1 MALNPIIEA
10 FITASEQAA
19 RDFNNSENR
28 KFQAEQQKE
37 LFKQQTD
44 LQRVNLAQEKAIA
57 DARQRIAEAELKQ
70 RDIFGKQ
77 SHNLEAARTATEMIT
92 KGLVKPTITGLV
104 GNENAP
110 VGQIGQMD
118 QMLNQIPEQAP
129 QTGTVPNVP
138 AFSPLFAGDENFT
151 KQFLGAVTPYEQV
164 QEQELQ
170 QKAMLQDLKD
180 AEFMFQQRVK
190 DQSAEKLEGIRN
202 TGRLGVAREQGKS
215 RAEIASLDRD
225 AANARNSETNRVR
238 LQIASA
244 RLASKIKSDGGA
256 DVPIQDLNNFIDG
269 TFSTK
274 ELALYPSKERLRII
288 KGMDAQ
294 GYKPLT
300 PTDQTALS
308 RMGVINQTVR
318 NAERLAELYND
329 GYRKN
334 AAEIHTLTSSINAVL
349 GNVSRGVAGEKGVL
363 TQPDIDRVRQILPS
377 WYGSIM
383 TDVASALGGKGYDIN
398 REKVKQLR
406 QYTQNTYGPIFHGK
420 HPEQANILMFK
431 NNAEGLYTPPKIQLR
446 ATPPE

>member
-10 FITASEQAA
+10 FITAREQAA

-28 KFQAEQQKE
+28 KFQAEQAQE
-37 LFKQQTD
+37 RFKQELEIQKNN
-44 LQRVNLAQEKAIA
+44 LQQEKALREAEFKLREAEHAQRKIFGERGQSA
-57 DARQRIAEAELKQ
+57 DAAKLTTEL
-70 RDIFGKQ
+70 
-77 SHNLEAARTATEMIT
+77 IT
-92 KGLVKPTITGLV
+92 KGLMKQTIPGLV

-118 QMLNQIPEQAP
+118 QMLTQIPSQAP
-129 QTGTVPNVP
+129 QVGAIPNAAPV
-138 AFSPLFAGDENFT
+138 AGFFPGGEEEARKFI
-151 KQFLGAVTPYEQV
+151 GSVTPYEQV

-180 AEFMFQQRVK
+180 AEFMFQQRIK
-190 DQSAEKLEGIRN
+190 DKSAEELEN
-202 TGRLGVAREQGKS
+202 LKNKGRLGVAREQGKS

-238 LQIASA
+238 LQIAGA

-288 KGMDAQ
+288 NGMNAQ

-334 AAEIHTLTSSINAVL
+334 AAEISTLTSSINAVL